1 MVQFNIQQDNGTHHG
16 DHGEKTLNG
25 RKRQPVTP
33 HPNKKH
39 RSSNR
44 STNDGSSRGSIN
56 NDNLPFPTEEDGLE
70 DISVSLAGGEAL
82 NHNYPCL
89 SLCLTKSRFQTATK
103 LEASLKMTVENIN
116 ENSDCDD
123 DEEDKEVDEMSA
135 YWKMLVE
142 DSGEKEVPNLAIYL
156 PAKSKREEA
165 NERFTRVLDECMQ
178 GLNDGLEE
186 MLQDLVVPVH
196 EEQRERVDRLEEDI
210 VETMKANFGKRRT
223 FQRQL
228 DAANKAWKE
237 KHELLMQTILRM
249 DSNPVCPLSSL

>member
-1 MVQFNIQQDNGTHHG
+1 
-16 DHGEKTLNG
+16 
-25 RKRQPVTP
+25 
-33 HPNKKH
+33 
-39 RSSNR
+39 
-44 STNDGSSRGSIN
+44 
-56 NDNLPFPTEEDGLE
+56 
-70 DISVSLAGGEAL
+70 
-82 NHNYPCL
+82 
-89 SLCLTKSRFQTATK
+89 
-103 LEASLKMTVENIN
+103 MTIENIN

-123 DEEDKEVDEMSA
+123 EEEDKEVDEMSA